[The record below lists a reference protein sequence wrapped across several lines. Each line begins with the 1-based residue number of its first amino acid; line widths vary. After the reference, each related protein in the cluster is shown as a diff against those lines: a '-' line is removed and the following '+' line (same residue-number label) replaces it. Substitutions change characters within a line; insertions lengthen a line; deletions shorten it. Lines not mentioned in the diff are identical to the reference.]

1 MTSATERRVV
11 VAGAGN
17 MGRKWIATIA
27 GTPGARVV
35 GILDVDLAAA
45 TAAARSIDSPG
56 VQVRTDVADLADLIA
71 TTGADVV
78 MDATIPAAH
87 HPVTAIAL
95 RSGCAVI
102 GEKPAAQTVAQAL
115 SLCAGAEAYERL
127 VLVSQSRR
135 YNPHVDALVAHGT
148 VLGDLGILQTDFYR
162 APHFGGFREEMDHP
176 LLLDMAIHPFDT
188 ARYVL
193 GAEPVS
199 VFCRSFNPSW
209 SWYRGDAAAVA
220 TFEMDS
226 GAQYT
231 YNASWCSDGAE
242 TSWNGSW
249 RLNGTHGTV
258 LWDGESD
265 PVPDVGPQVPPSGHA
280 ADHGAARSG
289 IAGAWDAFL
298 AALEAPRV
306 AGPRGHIHENV
317 LSLVMVEAAIASAR
331 AGLPLAIDD
340 LLERARERALA
351 DETDP
356 VVRERLACW
365 GPVREHLLAA
375 GRAGV
380 AGVLG

>member
-1 MTSATERRVV
+1 MTAASERRVV

-27 GTPGARVV
+27 ATPGARVV
-35 GILDVDLAAA
+35 GIVDVDAA
-45 TAAARSIDSPG
+45 TASAAAGTLDG
-56 VQVRTDVADLADLIA
+56 GAQVGTELAGLVAA
-71 TTGADVV
+71 TGADVV

-87 HPVTAIAL
+87 HAVTATAL
-95 RSGCAVI
+95 RAGCAVI
-102 GEKPAAQTVAQAL
+102 GEKPAAQTLAQAL
-115 SLCAGAEAYERL
+115 SLCAGAEAYDRL

-135 YNPHVDALVAHGT
+135 YNPHVDALAANGAS
-148 VLGDLGILQTDFYR
+148 LGGLGIGQTDFYR

-193 GAEPVS
+193 DAEPVS
-199 VFCRSFNPSW
+199 VYCRSFNPPW

-242 TSWNGSW
+242 TSWNGAW
-249 RLNGTHGTV
+249 RLNGAGGTV
-258 LWDGESD
+258 RWDGESEPVLDAATDLD
-265 PVPDVGPQVPPSGHA
+265 PA
-280 ADHGAARSG
+280 APAATESAARSG

-298 AALEAPRV
+298 AALEAPPTTPR
-306 AGPRGHIHENV
+306 PRGHIHENV
-317 LSLVMVEAAIASAR
+317 LSLAMVEAAISSAR
-331 AGLPLAIDD
+331 AGLPVVIDD
-340 LLERARERALA
+340 LLEQARERALA

-356 VVRERLACW
+356 LVRERLAGW
-365 GPVREHLLAA
+365 GTVRDHLLGAGAPAA
-375 GRAGV
+375 VG
-380 AGVLG
+380 